1 MAQPSK
7 FWDRHATRYERSP
20 VADEASY
27 QQKLQVTR
35 EYLRPDMEVLEFGCG
50 SGSTALVHAPFVK
63 YVRATDISH
72 KMIEIARA
80 KAAADN
86 VMNVE
91 FDVASIDDLDVPDQ
105 SFDAVLGLNIL
116 HLLADRDSAIAR
128 VHTMLKPGGVFVSS
142 TACLSETMKFFKV
155 IGPVGKFFGLL
166 PIIKVFTPQDLMTS
180 LTQAGFDIDHQWQPG
195 KGKAIFVVA
204 KKAKA

>member
-1 MAQPSK
+1 
-7 FWDRHATRYERSP
+7 
-20 VADEASY
+20 
-27 QQKLQVTR
+27 
-35 EYLRPDMEVLEFGCG
+35 
-50 SGSTALVHAPFVK
+50 
-63 YVRATDISH
+63 
-72 KMIEIARA
+72 MIEIARA

-105 SFDAVLGLNIL
+105 SFDAVLCLNIL
-116 HLLADRDSAIAR
+116 HLLADRNSAITR

-155 IGPVGKFFGLL
+155 IGPVGKFFGLI
-166 PIIKVFTPQDLMTS
+166 PIIKVFTPQDLMTR
-180 LTQAGFDIDHQWQPG
+180 LTQTSFDIDHQWQPG

-204 KKAKA
+204 KKVKS